1 MEKYQC
7 DQSDHVVND
16 NGFNSFINERCEVS
30 DEYEIGSGAIYEAY
44 ESYCQDNG
52 LSKMR
57 QSEFNA
63 FLGEISTRKT
73 RHGNNSYV
81 GIRLRASH
89 Q

>member
-16 NGFNSFINERCEVS
+16 NGFKSFINEHCEVNE
-30 DEYEIGSGAIYEAY
+30 EYEIGSGAIYGAY
-44 ESYCQDNG
+44 ESYCQDKG

-63 FLGEISTRKT
+63 SLGEVSTRKT
-73 RHGNNSYV
+73 RHGSNFYV
-81 GIRLRASH
+81 GIRLRSSH